1 MPVDF
6 DGSAD
11 ILNFADN
18 AIYDDLATKSI
29 FLRTT
34 VDGDGSDNIN
44 RMLSKTPAAAATG
57 WSLSRNKVNDTFEFI
72 QTATVA
78 IGQWETTA
86 SSSVIGETYS
96 VGGSMDIGNINNDPI
111 IYLDGVADTN
121 ETVAAEGAFQTDAG
135 DGLAVGAIDG
145 GAPAGFFNGKIFDI
159 HIANVIWTAAEFA
172 SLHAS
177 NAPGLWMRGL
187 IFYAPMN
194 GAAGLTSFDTAPLGA
209 ANKVIDIVS
218 GILGTP
224 TSNPL
229 GVADTVLAV

>member
-11 ILNFADN
+11 FIQFADN
-18 AIYDDLATKSI
+18 AIYDDLTLKSL
-29 FLRTT
+29 FYRTT
-34 VDGDGSDNIN
+34 IDGNGSASSTY
-44 RMLSKTPAAAATG
+44 LLWKTPAAAVTG
-57 WSLSRNKVNDTFEFI
+57 WSNYYNATNDRFEFL
-72 QTATVA
+72 QTASGDDGLWHTTNSSATV
-78 IGQWETTA
+78 GN
-86 SSSVIGETYS
+86 TYS
-96 VGGSMDIGNINNDPI
+96 VGISMDKGNINNDGI
-111 IYLDGVADTN
+111 VYLDGVADTT
-121 ETVAAEGAFQTDAG
+121 ELSGATGAFETDAG
-135 DGLAVGAIDG
+135 DGLYVGKAAG
-145 GAPAGFFNGKIFDI
+145 GTNVGFYEGPIFDI
-159 HIANVIWTAAEFA
+159 HIANVIWTAEEFA

-194 GAAGLTSFDTAPLGA
+194 GAAGLQEFDGQALGA